1 MKKIISLFMVV
12 LMIFSVGHAEHKNH
26 KMLVCRKIPETVL
39 QKQKSQMEGYLR
51 LNKDAMYW
59 WYIFHGQIMLF

>member
-1 MKKIISLFMVV
+1 
-12 LMIFSVGHAEHKNH
+12 MIFSVGHAEHKNH
-26 KMLVCRKIPETVL
+26 KMLVCRKIPKTVL

-51 LNKDAMYW
+51 LNKGTMYW

>member
-1 MKKIISLFMVV
+1 MVV
-12 LMIFSVGHAEHKNH
+12 LMIFSVGHAEQKNH

-51 LNKDAMYW
+51 LNKGAMYW

>member
-12 LMIFSVGHAEHKNH
+12 LMIFSLGACGTEESQNAG
-26 KMLVCRKIPETVL
+26 LPEDTENGSA
-39 QKQKSQMEGYLR
+39 KQKSQMEGYLR
-51 LNKDAMYW
+51 LNKGAMYW